1 MQKVEQAARV
11 HDGGDQPGQAS
22 EHHKRSAFD
31 ALTDKNVRT
40 IIALENS
47 AKSATTAGERLAA
60 RVATFCGNM
69 IFVWVHLAFF
79 ATWIFY
85 NTLPWFVPH
94 GDPFPFVAL
103 TFVVSLEAIFLSAF
117 ILISQN
123 EEKRLTKQR
132 SHLNLQITLLTEQE
146 NTRMLKILNAIAAK
160 VGAEI
165 DDDPRLATLEE
176 STRPEKLMDQID
188 AATSEKV

>member
-1 MQKVEQAARV
+1 MANIEHTGRAPDDV
-11 HDGGDQPGQAS
+11 DQPTQTSA
-22 EHHKRSAFD
+22 HHKRSAFD

-69 IFVWVHLAFF
+69 IFVWVHLACF
-79 ATWIFY
+79 AAWILY
-85 NTLPWFVPH
+85 NTLPGFAPH
-94 GDPFPFVAL
+94 ADPFPFVAL
-103 TFVVSLEAIFLSAF
+103 TFAVSLEAIFLSAF

-146 NTRMLKILNAIAAK
+146 NTRMLKILNTIASK
-160 VGAEI
+160 VGAEM
-165 DDDPRLATLEE
+165 DDGLGFATLEE
-176 STRPEKLMDQID
+176 PTRPEKLMDQID
-188 AATSEKV
+188 AATSAKV

>member
-22 EHHKRSAFD
+22 EHHKRSAVD
-31 ALTDKNVRT
+31 ALTDRNVRT
-40 IIALENS
+40 IVALENS

-60 RVATFCGNM
+60 HVATFCGNM

-79 ATWIFY
+79 AAWIFY
-85 NTLPWFVPH
+85 NTLPWFAPH
-94 GDPFPFVAL
+94 GDPFPFFAL

-146 NTRMLKILNAIAAK
+146 NTRMLKILNNIAAK
-160 VGAEI
+160 VGAEM
-165 DDDPRLATLEE
+165 DDGLGLATLEE

-188 AATSEKV
+188 AATSAKV

>member
-1 MQKVEQAARV
+1 MPKMEHAGRPPADV
-11 HDGGDQPGQAS
+11 DQPTQTSA
-22 EHHKRSAFD
+22 HHKRSAFD

>member
-1 MQKVEQAARV
+1 MPTMEHVGRAPADV
-11 HDGGDQPGQAS
+11 DQPTQTSA
-22 EHHKRSAFD
+22 HHKRSAFD

-40 IIALENS
+40 IIGLENS
-47 AKSATTAGERLAA
+47 AKSSTTAGERLAA
-60 RVATFCGNM
+60 HVAAFCGNM

-103 TFVVSLEAIFLSAF
+103 TFAVSLEAIFLSAF

-146 NTRMLKILNAIAAK
+146 NTRMLKILNNIAAK
-160 VGAEI
+160 VGAEME
-165 DDDPRLATLEE
+165 DGLDHATLEE

-188 AATSEKV
+188 AATTDKV